1 MFIKI
6 KNFTH
11 LKVQVAILLIAISCG
26 LSLVL
31 STCMLNFWL
40 AKEQVAHSTISLFA
54 LINLPYCI
62 NFIWCPLLDKFNLP
76 YLTKK
81 LGHTLAWI
89 FVLQIAVAIFVFALG
104 CAHPDES
111 LNEVAILAFIVAL
124 TSATYSSLANALR
137 SEILRPKDQGAIS
150 GIYIFGYRA
159 GMLIG
164 GSGGIYA
171 SIHITWQ
178 EIYKLSAL
186 LILIIAL
193 VLPKLLGR
201 RDQAHENTFGSK
213 KIKLQDILKPIGSAL
228 FIATIFLFLILY
240 RIPDNFITV
249 MINPFLLEIGFTE
262 SKISIGSML
271 YSSIGV
277 MSGGILGGY
286 LMRRMNIVQA
296 LWYFGLIHCMAHL
309 FFIVQSIVGKNLTLY
324 LFTSVV
330 EGVTGGMAMAA
341 YISFITSICKGEYKT
356 TQQALFSSVMGIS
369 RSVLPMVAGSL
380 VAHMGWT
387 SFFML
392 STFISIISL
401 CLLFVMWQKFWHHI
415 YETEKI

>member
-1 MFIKI
+1 VFIKI
-6 KNFTH
+6 KNFTD
-11 LKVQVAILLIAISCG
+11 LKVQVAILLISISCG

-62 NFIWCPLLDKFNLP
+62 NFIWSPLLDKFNFP

-81 LGHTLAWI
+81 IGHTLAWI
-89 FVLQIAVAIFVFALG
+89 FVLQLVLAVCVFILG
-104 CAHPDES
+104 CASPNKN
-111 LNEVAILAFIVAL
+111 LNEVAILAFTVAL
-124 TSATYSSLANALR
+124 ISATYSSLANALR
-137 SEILRPKDQGAIS
+137 SEILKPKDQGAIS
-150 GIYIFGYRA
+150 GIYIFGYRT

-171 SIHITWQ
+171 SVYITWQ
-178 EIYKLSAL
+178 GIYKLSA
-186 LILIIAL
+186 ILIFLIAL
-193 VLPKLLGR
+193 VVPKLLGR
-201 RDQAHENTFGSK
+201 LDQERANNLESE
-213 KIKLQDILKPIGSAL
+213 KINLNDILKPVGSGT
-228 FIATIFLFLILY
+228 FISIIFVFLILY

-249 MINPFLLEIGFTE
+249 MINPFLLGMGFTE
-262 SKISIGSML
+262 AKISIGSML

-286 LMRRMNIVQA
+286 LMRKINIIKA
-296 LWYFGLIHCMAHL
+296 LWYFGLIHCIAHL
-309 FFIVQSIVGKNLTLY
+309 FFIILSIAGNNLPLY
-324 LFTSVV
+324 LFTSIF
-330 EGVTGGMAMAA
+330 EGITGGMAMTA
-341 YISFITSICKGEYKT
+341 YISFITAICKGEYKT

-380 VAHMGWT
+380 VGQVGWT
-387 SFFML
+387 SFFMI

-401 CLLFVMWQKFWHHI
+401 CLLFMMWQKFWHHI
-415 YETEKI
+415 YG

>member
-1 MFIKI
+1 VFIKI

-11 LKVQVAILLIAISCG
+11 FKVQIAILLIAISCG

-40 AKEQVAHSTISLFA
+40 AKEQIAHSTISLFA

-62 NFIWCPLLDKFNLP
+62 NFLWAPLIDKSNLP
-76 YLTKK
+76 YFTKK
-81 LGHTLAWI
+81 MGHTLAWI
-89 FVLQIAVAIFVFALG
+89 FVLQLVLAICVFVLG
-104 CAHPDES
+104 CSHPDEN
-111 LNEVAILAFIVAL
+111 LNEVAVLAFTIAL
-124 TSATYSSLANALR
+124 LSSTYSSLANALR
-137 SEILRPKDQGAIS
+137 SEILKPKDQGAIS
-150 GIYIFGYRA
+150 GIYIFGYRT

-178 EIYKLSAL
+178 EIYKLSAV
-186 LILIIAL
+186 LIFLIAL
-193 VLPKLLGR
+193 SLPKLLGPISKER
-201 RDQAHENTFGSK
+201 ENTIESK
-213 KIKLQDILKPIGSAL
+213 KIKLQNILRPIGSAL
-228 FIATIFLFLILY
+228 FISIIFLFLILY

-262 SKISIGSML
+262 AKIYIGSLL

-296 LWYFGLIHCMAHL
+296 LWYFGLIHCITHL
-309 FFIVQSIVGKNLTLY
+309 FFIVLSIVGKNLTLY
-324 LFTSVV
+324 LFTSIL
-330 EGVTGGMAMAA
+330 EGITGGMAMAA
-341 YISFITSICKGEYKT
+341 YISFITSICKGEYKA

-369 RSVLPMVAGSL
+369 RSVLPMIAGSL
-380 VAHMGWT
+380 VVQVGWP
-387 SFFML
+387 SFFMI
-392 STFISIISL
+392 STFISVISL
-401 CLLFVMWQKFWHHI
+401 CLLFVMRQKFWHHI
-415 YETEKI
+415 YENEKK

>member
-6 KNFTH
+6 KNFAH
-11 LKVQVAILLIAISCG
+11 FKVQVAILLIAISCG

-40 AKEQVAHSTISLFA
+40 AKEQIAHSTISLFA

-62 NFIWCPLLDKFNLP
+62 NFLWAPLIDKSNLP

-81 LGHTLAWI
+81 MGHTLAWI
-89 FVLQIAVAIFVFALG
+89 FVLQIILAACVFVLG
-104 CAHPDES
+104 CSRPDKN
-111 LNEVAILAFIVAL
+111 LNEVAVLAFTIAL
-124 TSATYSSLANALR
+124 LSSTYSSLANALR
-137 SEILRPKDQGAIS
+137 SEILKPKDQGAIS
-150 GIYIFGYRA
+150 GIYIFGYRT

-178 EIYKLSAL
+178 DIYKLSAV
-186 LILIIAL
+186 LIFLIAL

-201 RDQAHENTFGSK
+201 ISQARENTSESR
-213 KIKLQDILKPIGSAL
+213 KIKLQDILKPIGSTL
-228 FIATIFLFLILY
+228 FISIIFLFLILY

-249 MINPFLLEIGFTE
+249 MINPFLLDIGFTE
-262 SKISIGSML
+262 AKISIGSML
-271 YSSIGV
+271 YSSVGV

-286 LMRRMNIVQA
+286 LMRKVNIVQA
-296 LWYFGLIHCMAHL
+296 LWYFGLIHCIAHL
-309 FFIVQSIVGKNLTLY
+309 FFILLSIVDNNLTLY
-324 LFTSVV
+324 LFTSVF
-330 EGVTGGMAMAA
+330 EGVTGGMAMTA
-341 YISFITSICKGEYKT
+341 YISFITAICKGEYRA

-369 RSVLPMVAGSL
+369 RSVLPMVAGFL
-380 VAHMGWT
+380 VMHLGWT

-392 STFISIISL
+392 STFISAISL
-401 CLLFVMWQKFWHHI
+401 CLLFVMRQKFWHHI
-415 YETEKI
+415 YG